1 MKTAAELLA
10 EVQFSTQPGC
20 GCDSP
25 ACQWCGRTEAPHAED
40 CEAALACGWERGPV
54 KQAPPR
60 VLTPLEK
67 ALMAEY
73 EEAMREYIAA
83 GIPSF
88 RGVRLEVDENHQRN
102 SATFVIKT
110 GPSR

>member
-40 CEAALACGWERGPV
+40 CEAALACGWAVGPLPE
-54 KQAPPR
+54 PPRR
-60 VLTPLEK
+60 VLTPLEE
-67 ALMAEY
+67 ALEAQYAE
-73 EEAMREYIAA
+73 AAREYIAA
-83 GIPSF
+83 GVPSF
-88 RGVRLEVDENHQRN
+88 RGVPFVVDENAPRGEV
-102 SATFVIKT
+102 TFVIKT
-110 GPSR
+110 NSR